1 MTVVIELLTILLPL
15 GYLLAV
21 LDYLVLYLHEPK
33 WSERTATPLAR
44 AVAVMHAAYL
54 ALLTAT
60 FEHVP
65 VASVWEAFTF
75 IAFALTAVYLV
86 LESRLEN
93 KATGVFLLAPALVFQ
108 VLASA
113 YVSPTREVSEILR
126 SSWFGL
132 HVTAALLGYA
142 AFAIA
147 AVYGVLYLLLYRS
160 LKGSRVGLV
169 FRRLPSLD
177 VLSKLSTTALT
188 FGWLNLTLAIVF
200 GIVWVN
206 GLEASGQLAGSFVS
220 DPKFLST
227 IVIWLVYAVCLAGRF
242 AFRWPSRQL
251 AIVSVI
257 AFVLMILSSMAVTLF
272 VDSFHSFG

>member
-1 MTVVIELLTILLPL
+1 MMVVLELLNILLPL

-21 LDYLVLYLHEPK
+21 LDYLVLYIQEPR
-33 WSERTATPLAR
+33 WSVRSAPRLAR
-44 AVAVMHAAYL
+44 AVAGLHAVYL
-54 ALLTAT
+54 LLLTAT

-86 LESRLEN
+86 LEWRLGN
-93 KATGVFLLAPALVFQ
+93 KATGVFLLAPAFLFQ

-113 YVSPTREVSEILR
+113 FLSPTREVSEILR
-126 SSWFGL
+126 SSWFGV
-132 HVTAALLGYA
+132 HVTAALIGYA

-147 AVYGVLYLLLYRS
+147 AVYGVLYILLYRS
-160 LKGSRVGLV
+160 LKGSNVGLV

-177 VLSKLSTTALT
+177 VLSKLSMSALA
-188 FGWLNLTLAIVF
+188 FGWVNLTLAI
-200 GIVWVN
+200 IVGVAWVS
-206 GLEASGQLAGSFVS
+206 GLESSGQLAGSFLS

-227 IVIWLVYAVCLAGRF
+227 LVIWTLYAICLAGRF
-242 AFRWPSRQL
+242 AFKWPNRQL
-251 AIVSVI
+251 AVISVI